1 MAKQDH
7 TFYREA
13 NKSFLDGEAFSW
25 RKIFKKMLKYLKWA
39 LYTFLIMTS
48 LWGCV
53 NEFRHTTSGAVSQ
66 GIEFYSDY
74 DSVIPNIYM
83 GEESSHVYEMYSV
96 SDEVDD
102 NGNQIK
108 EKIPFEFYVIN
119 PNFNPE
125 ESAVDENGV
134 NHADLF
140 IRSSDVTTSSGSTST
155 QPLSYTIDESLAQ
168 LYLYLYD
175 WTFYTNQTIYGP
187 APANT
192 SGIQWV
198 VPYYSLPS
206 YFLNL
211 ENSDLN
217 GDNVEDF
224 TDFYIKI
231 YGEDE
236 ALNNGLIKKDEEDGS
251 LSAVPTYEKFI
262 VPNKPLDELNTINEW
277 WWDSTNWEIINGE
290 TDTFI
295 EEEDW
300 DSYLPEEKNEIAN
313 EQMIFYTNA
322 ASFISGK
329 EFNSN
334 TTLISSITIGD
345 SEYNDISINNLI
357 YGFGGSDGSDGFEG
371 FFSGA
376 VPIDTNGYTASF
388 PVIQDI
394 SLYEAD
400 SSLDYSLYSGLGYS
414 IVPQNRAHPLYPSD
428 SAINTFNNYNS
439 DGEESQTGMRDP
451 NWHEGTEAG
460 TDARTQNAG
469 WAMLEEDGDFIE
481 IKNHANSNNISYLYG
496 DTQEEFNA
504 NLQKYRTSTDESNS
518 GYYVDD
524 TVEASIGIENKNSV
538 EVNTEQD
545 FVGVSSIKNV
555 NSDDESYQYLTYDST
570 IYDAIDKSGQ
580 DGDNSDRDIF
590 ASWDDWGDAWA
601 PTYGPMY
608 GLFVFPLSQ
617 LSIWVSTWFPYSTFG
632 AWGVI
637 LGIFIIT
644 FMLRGIGLLLSVG
657 SSKNQQKMQEI
668 QPILAEV
675 DAKYAAYD
683 KKNKQMKSKKQQE
696 KMAVYKKYEINPF
709 ASLGTVFVTLPI
721 FLSLFIIISAI
732 PIYKIASVG
741 AFSFSVSSFYGMFNI
756 SSLFV
761 IYLLVG
767 ITVGFSQ
774 GISSKLPGWLANK
787 RRGIKQVDEATKKAL
802 KKQRRTQN
810 ILVGVFVFIGLTVSV
825 LLAIYW
831 IFSAL
836 FTITNE
842 LTRHWLKERK
852 AKKIAQGKV

>member
-13 NKSFLDGEAFSW
+13 KKSFLDGESFSW
-25 RKIFKKMLKYLKWA
+25 KSVFKKFLKYLKWA

-66 GIEFYSDY
+66 GIEFYSSY

-83 GEESSHVYEMYSV
+83 GEESSHVYEMYSTGV
-96 SDEVDD
+96 DSETQEEV
-102 NGNQIK
+102 K
-108 EKIPFEFYVIN
+108 EKIPFEFYTIN

-125 ESAVDENGV
+125 ITSEDKVENV
-134 NHADLF
+134 NYDDLF
-140 IRSSDVTTSSGSTST
+140 IRSSDVTTSTGEHST
-155 QPLSYTIDESLAQ
+155 QPLSYTVDESTAQ
-168 LYLYLYD
+168 AYLYLYD
-175 WTFYTNQTIYGP
+175 WSFYNDGKSLQTETTDGVP
-187 APANT
+187 
-192 SGIQWV
+192 WV
-198 VPYYSLPS
+198 LPYYTLPQ
-206 YFLNL
+206 YFY
-211 ENSDLN
+211 DLDNADIN
-217 GDNVEDF
+217 GDGSKNFV
-224 TDFYIKI
+224 DFYIKI
-231 YGEDE
+231 YGQDE
-236 ALNNGLIKKDEEDGS
+236 ALNNGLIKEDEDGNITS
-251 LSAVPTYEKFI
+251 VPFYEKFI
-262 VPNKPLDELNTINEW
+262 VPNDSLVNLENLGTDW
-277 WWDSTNWEIINGE
+277 WEDPANWEIIDGE

-295 EEEDW
+295 EQEDW
-300 DSYLPEEKNEIAN
+300 DNPDIYDTNRKNEVAY
-313 EQMIFYTNA
+313 EQMVFYTNA

-329 EFNSN
+329 EFSSSDI
-334 TTLISSITIGD
+334 ISMDINGTQ
-345 SEYNDISINNLI
+345 ENISIHDLI
-357 YGFGGSDGSDGFEG
+357 TTVLFQGTVINE
-371 FFSGA
+371 
-376 VPIDTNGYTASF
+376 VYTASF
-388 PVIQDI
+388 PIIQDI
-394 SLYEAD
+394 DLYKSD
-400 SSLDYSLYSGLGYS
+400 SSLTYELYSGLGYS
-414 IVPQNRAHPLYPSD
+414 IVSQNRAHPLYPSD
-428 SAINTFNNYNS
+428 SAINTFDNYS
-439 DGEESQTGMRDP
+439 VSGEESSTGMRDP
-451 NWHEGTEAG
+451 NWYENTEAG
-460 TDARTQNAG
+460 TQERTNNAG

-481 IKNHANSNNISYLYG
+481 INNYSNSNTNYLYG
-496 DTQEEFNA
+496 DTQEDFNA
-504 NLQKYRTSTDESNS
+504 NMQKYRTSIDETGTNS
-518 GYYVDD
+518 GYYVNG
-524 TVEASIGIENKNSV
+524 TVNASAGIENGNSI
-538 EVNTEQD
+538 
-545 FVGVSSIKNV
+545 GVDTQENFIGISSIGET
-555 NSDDESYQYLTYDST
+555 SIDGGTYQYLTYDST
-570 IYDAIDKSGQ
+570 VYDAIDKSGQ
-580 DGDNSDRDIF
+580 DGNNSDRDIF
-590 ASWDDWGDAWA
+590 SSWNDWGDAWD
-601 PTYGPMY
+601 PDYGPMY

-675 DAKYAAYD
+675 DAKYAVYD
-683 KKNKQMKSKKQQE
+683 KKNKQMKAKKQQE
-696 KMAVYKKYEINPF
+696 KMGIYKKYEINPF
-709 ASLGTVFVTLPI
+709 ASLGTVFITLPI

-756 SSLFV
+756 SSLFIV
-761 IYLLVG
+761 YLLVG
-767 ITVGFSQ
+767 ITVGFAQ

-787 RRGIKQVDEATKKAL
+787 RRGVKQVDEATKKAL